1 MAVETKIYI
10 KNRSLRKGENLQYT
24 KHYIFLKLTKRKRT
38 AAGELHL
45 LNYS

>member
-1 MAVETKIYI
+1 MAVETKIFI

-24 KHYIFLKLTKRKRT
+24 KHYIFLKLRT